1 MRRKWII
8 CALALL
14 CVCALAA
21 WYGTR
26 SGGSGLPTPEEAA
39 AMTAEAATEALAGTL
54 REELLKVWG
63 EPEGCLS
70 GLFGNVYQASGERA
84 VTVYYDAPSNG
95 GPCVSAVNITEW

>member
-14 CVCALAA
+14 CAGALAA

-39 AMTAEAATEALAGTL
+39 AMTAEAAAEALAEIP
-54 REELLKVWG
+54 REELLEAWG
-63 EPEGCLS
+63 EPDGCLS
-70 GLFGNVYQASGERA
+70 GLFGDVYKVSEERT
-84 VTVYYDAPSNG
+84 VIVYYDAPSNG
-95 GPCVSAVNITEW
+95 GPCVSAVNIAKW